1 MHFFKTVPSLFSQQ
15 TSASATTVREEKNP
29 IFAFHEQLNNMSIH
43 LERGR
48 LLLQQGRTEMAMKE
62 LRLEMNQ
69 NPNNAYAMGLLGLCH
84 SNEKKHPEAR
94 QLIENAI
101 GLEPNNTYLF
111 YLQAH
116 IYLQAN
122 RIEAAKTA
130 ADNGLLISPNE
141 PSLFHVKGSIALIQ
155 DNWEEA
161 LKNAENGLEV
171 DPENV
176 DLVNLRARA
185 LIQLNRKQ
193 EASATLDYALH
204 RAPEDPLAHTNKGWV
219 AIENDNY
226 EEAVTHFK
234 EALRLSPTFN
244 FAQMGLKEAI
254 KGKNIFYRQILKFFL
269 WTNKMTNKGRW
280 QLLIGAFII
289 YQIIIQIADRYP
301 DFAPLLYPFIIAYI
315 VFAFSTWIARPV
327 SNLFLRLH
335 PLGKLALTDDEKLA
349 SNIVGASL
357 VGALI
362 SMITFFATGSEFY
375 ILLGAWFILMLIPL
389 GGIFGMEKNSQARRY
404 LVIYSAVLGLTGI
417 VFLVFPQFEFFLYI
431 FALGIFFYGWVVNYL
446 VMKAAKEM

>member
-1 MHFFKTVPSLFSQQ
+1 MSMH
-15 TSASATTVREEKNP
+15 
-29 IFAFHEQLNNMSIH
+29 M
-43 LERGR
+43 ERGKI
-48 LLLQQGRTEMAMKE
+48 LLQQGRIDMAKKE
-62 LRLEMNQ
+62 LRLELSQ
-69 NPNNAYAMGLLGLCH
+69 NPNNAYAMGLLALCY
-84 SNEKKHPEAR
+84 SRSKENQEAV

-111 YLQAH
+111 YLQSH

-122 RIEAAKTA
+122 RIEDAKAAA
-130 ADNGLLISPNE
+130 NNGLLLSPNE
-141 PSLFHVKGSIALIQ
+141 PSLFQVKGAIALIQ
-155 DNWEEA
+155 DDWEEA
-161 LKNAENGLEV
+161 LSYAEKGLEL

-185 LIQLNRKQ
+185 LIQLNRRQ
-193 EASATLDYALH
+193 EASSTLDYALH
-204 RAPEDPLAHTNKGWV
+204 KSPEDPLAHTNKGWV

-226 EEAVTHFK
+226 DEAVTHFR

-244 FAQMGLKEAI
+244 FAQTGLKEAI

-269 WTNKMTNKGRW
+269 WTNKMTNQGRW

-289 YQIIIQIADRYP
+289 YQIIVRLAESYP
-301 DFAPLLYPFIIAYI
+301 GIAPLLYPFIIGYV

-349 SNIVGASL
+349 SNIVGGFL
-357 VGALI
+357 LGGVLNI
-362 SMITFFATGSEFY
+362 ITFFITGFEFW
-375 ILLGAWFILMLIPL
+375 LLFGVWFILMLIPL
-389 GGIFGMEKNSQARRY
+389 GGIFGMKKDSKARKY
-404 LVIYSAVLGLTGI
+404 LMMYGGGLGLSGLL
-417 VFLVFPQFEFFLYI
+417 FLFFPQIEIFAYI
-431 FALGIFFYGWVVNYL
+431 FLLGIFFFGFAANYL